1 MRSTIIFAIVF
12 LATGVRCN
20 HLTQVVQTDKG
31 PVQGITTKTL
41 FNDREYSA
49 FLGIPFAKP
58 PVDDRRFKDPE
69 EVDPWIKVLNAT
81 SQAPPC
87 AQGYFTGPVGK
98 EDCLYLNVYVPGGG
112 SSGGGDLKPVLFW
125 IYGGA
130 FVSGVSFQDTYGPDW
145 FIEEDIIMVAT
156 NYRLGA
162 LGFLSLGLPDA
173 SGNQGL
179 KDQNMAMQ
187 WVQKN
192 IANFGGDPNR
202 VTIMGESAGA
212 CSVMNHIAS
221 PMSADLFS
229 QAIIQSGSALA
240 PWSFRTPAQSLA
252 IGFTFGTMLGI
263 VTPSNEDL
271 LKRLKQV
278 DIADIVMAT
287 LEMTAAGAL
296 TPIMMPWAPT
306 YETNTDNDFL
316 DNCPLSFMESGDYNQ
331 VPILMGYNKNESLL
345 FGIMIEAMRAELIA
359 GLDTLDRLT
368 FGATKLFSKM
378 LGKMANDTEA
388 EILKIADLY
397 LFTAPADLAQ
407 RILQRNNSGN
417 PIYYYRLSYDTE
429 HNFHRFIEPSTGG
442 TAHLDDLPLLL
453 PMYIIQPTDP
463 QDPYNVY
470 SKRLVTLWSNFIKHG
485 NPSPGKNASSDTT
498 WTRSGDQGLQ
508 IDFGNEDFVMH
519 DRLMSPEDEEYEKA
533 FYSILPVLQGCLNST
548 DSNDGKNKKTKN
560 EGPNE
565 KKNEGPNEKKNEDP
579 NEKKHEGPTEK
590 KHEGPNEKKNEGPNE
605 KKNEGPNEKKN
616 EGPNEKMNEGPNEKK
631 NEGPNEKKNEGPNE
645 KKHEGPTEKKHEAPV
660 DKKHEAPTEKKYEAP
675 TEKKHESPTE
685 KKHEAPTEKKHEAP
699 TEKKHEGPTEKKH
712 EGPTEKKHEFEKK
725 QEYDK
730 KNEYEKKQDYLYQLR
745 HTCHVFNIQLGAEMR
760 RTFFFAVVFLVTG
773 TLCLELTGV
782 VQTDKGPIQG
792 RKMETAF
799 NKVKYSA
806 FLGIPFAK
814 PPVGDLRFRDPV
826 EADPWNDVVNAT
838 QDGPVC
844 IQSFIIGPYGK
855 EDCLYLNV
863 YTPVTDFSSG
873 GKLKPVLF
881 WIYGG
886 AFTLGMGT
894 KAVYGPDWFLED
906 DIVVVTV
913 AYRLGVLGFMSLG
926 VPEASGNQG
935 LKDQNLGMQ
944 WVQKNIEKFG
954 GDPNRVTIMGESAG
968 ACSVLHHMAS
978 PMSKGLFHQ
987 AIAESGSS
995 LVPWGYKSPTDA
1007 LMVAKSFGA
1016 FVGYPSLTGKALV
1029 EKLQK
1034 MDAIELV
1041 KASGKWAFIGAM
1053 SPLILPW
1060 APTYECNSDNPFL
1073 TNCPLSYLKSGNYSR
1088 VPVLMGYNKEEAVLF
1103 APVVEVLRQVLSS
1116 KLHAINRLSL
1126 NAAWPFTQM
1135 LDMCANSTE
1144 QQLIELADG
1153 LLFQAPIDLTQRLLV
1168 KHNGDKPVYFYQFSY
1183 NTNRNIH
1190 RMIAPRLDGAAHTD
1204 ELPLLFRMGIMNP
1217 ADPDDPYNVY
1227 SKRFVSLWT
1236 HFIKYGN
1243 PTHSENK
1250 VSKADWKPSG
1260 ENGLQ
1265 IDIGNEVFEMHD
1277 RLMNEDGKKFQG
1289 IYAAALPFLTG
1300 CKDANDTSLNVN
1312 TNNVDL

>member
-31 PVQGITTKTL
+31 PVQGITMKTL

-69 EVDPWIKVLNAT
+69 EIDPWTKVLNAT
-81 SQAPPC
+81 SQAPAC
-87 AQGYFTGPVGK
+87 AQGYFTGPIGK

-125 IYGGA
+125 IYGGG
-130 FVSGVSFQDTYGPDW
+130 FVSGVSFQGTYGPDW

-173 SGNQGL
+173 SGNQAL

-212 CSVMNHIAS
+212 CSVMNHVAS

-229 QAIIQSGSALA
+229 QAIIQSGTALA
-240 PWSFRTPAQSLA
+240 PWSFKTPAQSLA

-278 DIADIVMAT
+278 DIADIVMAS
-287 LEMTAAGAL
+287 LEMTAASAV
-296 TPIMMPWAPT
+296 TPIMIPWGPT

-316 DNCPLSFMESGDYNQ
+316 DNCPLSFMESGNYNQ

-345 FGIMIEAMRAELIA
+345 FGIAIETMRAELIG
-359 GLDTLDRLT
+359 GLDTLDRLS

-378 LGKMANDTEA
+378 LGKIANGTED

-407 RILQRNNSGN
+407 RVLQRNNSGN

-429 HNFHRFIEPSTGG
+429 HNFHRFLEPRRGG
-442 TAHLDDLPLLL
+442 TAHMDDLPLLL
-453 PMYIIQPTDP
+453 PMYVIQPTDP

-485 NPSPGKNASSDTT
+485 NPSPGKNASNDTT
-498 WTRSGDQGLQ
+498 WKRSGDQGLQ

-548 DSNDGKNKKTKN
+548 DSNDGKNKETKTEAPNETKN

-565 KKNEGPNEKKNEDP
+565 KKDEGPNEKKNEDP

-590 KHEGPNEKKNEGPNE
+590 KHEGPTEKKNE
-605 KKNEGPNEKKN
+605 
-616 EGPNEKMNEGPNEKK
+616 
-631 NEGPNEKKNEGPNE
+631 
-645 KKHEGPTEKKHEAPV
+645 A
-660 DKKHEAPTEKKYEAP
+660 
-675 TEKKHESPTE
+675 PTE

-699 TEKKHEGPTEKKH
+699 TEKKHEFEKMR
-712 EGPTEKKHEFEKK
+712 EYEKK

-730 KNEYEKKQDYLYQLR
+730 KNEYEKKQEYEKKNERFNQWFQSQNQQSYLYQLR

-773 TLCLELTGV
+773 TLCLELTSV

-799 NKVKYSA
+799 NRVKYSA
-806 FLGIPFAK
+806 FLGVPFAK

-826 EADPWNDVVNAT
+826 EPDPWNDVVNAT
-838 QDGPVC
+838 EDGPFC
-844 IQSFIIGPYGK
+844 IQSFIIGPFGK

-886 AFTLGMGT
+886 AFALGMGT
-894 KAVYGPDWFLED
+894 NAVYGPDWFLED
-906 DIVVVTV
+906 DIVVVSV
-913 AYRLGVLGFMSLG
+913 AYRLGALGFMSLG
-926 VPEASGNQG
+926 IPEASGNQG

-968 ACSVLHHMAS
+968 ACSVLHHLAS

-995 LVPWGYKSPTDA
+995 LVPWGYKSPMDA
-1007 LMVAKSFGA
+1007 LMVAQSFGA

-1041 KASGKWAFIGAM
+1041 KASGKWAFIGAV

-1135 LDMCANSTE
+1135 IDMCANGTE
-1144 QQLIELADG
+1144 QQLIELANG

-1168 KHNGDKPVYFYQFSY
+1168 KHNGDKPVYFYRFSY

-1190 RMIAPRLDGAAHTD
+1190 KMVVPRQDGAAHTD
-1204 ELPLLFRMGIMNP
+1204 ELPLLFRMGLMNP

-1243 PTHSENK
+1243 PTDSENK

-1265 IDIGNEVFEMHD
+1265 IDIGNEVFEMHN
-1277 RLMNEDGKKFQG
+1277 RLMNEDGKMFQG
-1289 IYAAALPFLTG
+1289 IYAAALPFITG
-1300 CKDANDTSLNVN
+1300 CKDANDTSLYDNS
-1312 TNNVDL
+1312 NNGS